1 MKLSKY
7 YKEYLIE
14 KNGSWQLMGPI
25 SSSKGLSSAI
35 YARCDNLLIHQGTSF
50 ALNGSVVQKPD
61 YLTVFPT
68 VLFEVHTG
76 GNKNPSYRTGRADGH
91 FQTSHSGKCV
101 GEGMGNSLSRTDK
114 LRIAIA

>member
-1 MKLSKY
+1 MIYLIIISIVKKIYLMKLSKD
-7 YKEYLIE
+7 YKEYLI
-14 KNGSWQLMGPI
+14 KSGSWQPMGPI

-76 GNKNPSYRTGRADGH
+76 GNKKSIISNRPR
-91 FQTSHSGKCV
+91 
-101 GEGMGNSLSRTDK
+101 
-114 LRIAIA
+114 